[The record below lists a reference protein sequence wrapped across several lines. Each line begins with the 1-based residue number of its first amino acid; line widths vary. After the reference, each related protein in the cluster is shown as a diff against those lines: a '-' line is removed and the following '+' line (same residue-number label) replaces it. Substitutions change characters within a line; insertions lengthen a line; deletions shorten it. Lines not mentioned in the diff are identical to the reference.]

1 MEMINAFVKTQHKNK
16 CHMQFL
22 TSAQNFKGGGGQLT
36 SLTRPSRVPVAE
48 MAE

>member
-1 MEMINAFVKTQHKNK
+1 MINELVKTQYKNK

-22 TSAQNFKGGGGQLT
+22 TSAQTFRGGGQLT